1 MLDMKKRVAAI
12 LDYISRTQIELA
24 SESMSPSAGE
34 AAEKLIRSIADGLPI
49 IKVNGEGNQ
58 ASKESEHGESQ
69 PKKEFKELTCMEMM
83 DFLTRQLVKWQK
95 EFT

>member
-69 PKKEFKELTCMEMM
+69 PKEFKELTCMEMM
-83 DFLTRQLVKWQK
+83 DVLTRQLVKWQK